1 MSLLSLFIISMEAAL
16 GLKRQAKILS
26 KGQTEAVLAY
36 LTSTRYP
43 ERNRAIFL
51 LSVKAGLRAKEIAS
65 LTWAM
70 LTDAEGKIGD
80 AIHLVDEASKGS
92 SGRVIPLNKDLK
104 AALVQIQ
111 KSQVGGRPSPF
122 VVTTER
128 AKRTSAAAI
137 VNLFAAWY
145 RALGFSGCSSHSGR
159 RGFITNAARKIGA
172 VGGSRRDEQLLAG
185 HSSLSTTQRYIE
197 AHADAQRRIV
207 DLV

>member
-1 MSLLSLFIISMEAAL
+1 L

-26 KGQTEAVLAY
+26 KGQSDAVLAF

-51 LSVKAGLRAKEIAS
+51 LSVRAGLRAKEIAS
-65 LTWAM
+65 LTWPM
-70 LTDAEGKIGD
+70 VTDAEGNIGD
-80 AIHLVDEASKGS
+80 AIRLVDEASKGS
-92 SGRVIPLNKDLK
+92 SGRVIPLNKELK
-104 AALVQIQ
+104 AALAQIQ
-111 KSQVGGRPSPF
+111 KSQVGGRSSPF

-128 AKRTSAAAI
+128 AKQTSAAAI

-145 RALGFSGCSSHSGR
+145 RALGFNGCSSHSGR
-159 RGFITNAARKIGA
+159 RGFITNAARKIST
-172 VGGSRRDEQLLAG
+172 VGGSLRDVQLLAG

-197 AHADAQRRIV
+197 ANSDAQRRIV